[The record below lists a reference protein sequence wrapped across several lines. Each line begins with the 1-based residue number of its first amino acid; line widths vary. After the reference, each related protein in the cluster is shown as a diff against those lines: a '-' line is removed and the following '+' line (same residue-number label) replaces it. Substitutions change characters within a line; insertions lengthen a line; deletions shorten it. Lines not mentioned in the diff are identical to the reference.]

1 MELKKQKWDE
11 SYSRHEN
18 SIFYPK
24 EEVVKFLN
32 RFIRKKVGTESF
44 QDLIVTG
51 DKLRALDLGCGI
63 GRQTI
68 LFEEF
73 GIEGYGLDI
82 SSVALEEA
90 KELSRTMGYAMN
102 SRFKILNKI
111 EIPFEDNYFDFG
123 ISDSVL
129 DSMDF
134 SFAKTYL
141 KELDRVVKNYVYI
154 SLISSHNT
162 EEGAIFSGDVLVN
175 EKHEQGTI
183 QSYYTPSKIDELIND
198 TEFEIVHLS
207 INIEK
212 NLLNKNEHGRY
223 HVVLKK

>member
-1 MELKKQKWDE
+1 M
-11 SYSRHEN
+11 
-18 SIFYPK
+18 
-24 EEVVKFLN
+24 
-32 RFIRKKVGTESF
+32 
-44 QDLIVTG
+44 
-51 DKLRALDLGCGI
+51 RALDLGCGI

-90 KELSRTMGYAMN
+90 KELSRTMGYAMD

-154 SLISSHNT
+154 SLISSHNM